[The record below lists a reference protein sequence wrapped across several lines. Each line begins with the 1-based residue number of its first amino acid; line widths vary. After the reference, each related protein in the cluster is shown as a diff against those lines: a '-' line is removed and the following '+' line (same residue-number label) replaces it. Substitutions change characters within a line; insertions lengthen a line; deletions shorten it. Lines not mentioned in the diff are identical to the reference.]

1 MLGLVLTSKK
11 RLNQL
16 LITNEQYKTM
26 CEELNSEIEVLKEEL
41 FKYKPLKGK
50 NGRYIKKKKS

>member
-1 MLGLVLTSKK
+1 MFGLVFTSKK

-41 FKYKPLKGK
+41 FKYKPSKGE
-50 NGRYIKKKKS
+50 NGRFIKKKKS